1 MSPTN
6 LSRRA
11 ILAGAAS
18 VPALALPA
26 VVTAAPATDTPTV
39 DDTFARV
46 VRHRAIVIQLDVI
59 CDRMGKLEE
68 NIPDDCRIHYGIWD
82 RGTDVGK
89 DDDPRWTAIQ
99 AEYWVASDEKDAI
112 AWSFVDRPP
121 SSVAAAAALLAYA
134 DEHEKQG
141 YQWPDSRHN
150 FSETGRYL
158 GCTEEDWRSSVSTA
172 LATALA
178 TMAVRS

>member
-1 MSPTN
+1 MSPEN

-11 ILAGAAS
+11 ILAGAAA
-18 VPALALPA
+18 VPALALPI
-26 VVTAAPATDTPTV
+26 VVAAIPAAA
-39 DDTFARV
+39 DDTFARI
-46 VRHRAIVIQLDVI
+46 VRHRAIAIQLEAI
-59 CDRMGKLEE
+59 CHRMGKLEE
-68 NIPDDCRIHYGIWD
+68 EIPNERCKHYGIWD

-89 DDDPRWTAIQ
+89 EDDPRWTALQ
-99 AEYWVASDEKDAI
+99 AEYWVADDEKDAI

-141 YQWPDSRHN
+141 WEWPDSRHN
-150 FSETGRYL
+150 FSETGRHL

-172 LATALA
+172 LATVLA
-178 TMAVRS
+178 TMAVQS